1 MGLAHIIQNAWNSQ
15 AKWLKLLRPLSFLY
29 GVAFNYNKQQ
39 YLSGKKAI
47 YTAPIPVMVV
57 GNITIGGSGKTPLL
71 IALVKYLQKQN
82 IKVGVISRGYGGEG
96 PFPTLVEGKT
106 VLQVGDEPAL
116 IVQKTQVPMAVGANR
131 REAIQLLINHH
142 QLDLILSDDGLQH
155 WALARQI
162 EWIVL
167 DTQRGLGNQRLIPE
181 GFLREP
187 ISKLKNSTVIEH
199 NPNSTASLNMHLAL
213 GKPYLLHQSTDE
225 FDPLQCF
232 HVVVGIGYPERFYKS
247 LNSLGLNHLIKHEFE
262 DHHIYTPQDISF
274 DDDLPII
281 TTEKDAVKLKD
292 LDCNHKIWV
301 LPVDA
306 ILSDACYTHLQQ
318 QLSRFL
324 V

>member
-1 MGLAHIIQNAWNSQ
+1 MDLAHIIQNAWNSQ

-29 GVAFNYNKQQ
+29 GVAFNYKKQQ
-39 YLSGKKAI
+39 YLSGKKPI

-71 IALVKYLQKQN
+71 IALVKYLQMHK
-82 IKVGVISRGYGGEG
+82 IKVGVISRGYGGKG
-96 PFPTLVEGKT
+96 PFPTLVAGKT

-131 REAIQLLINHH
+131 QEAIELLLNHY

-167 DTQRGLGNQRLIPE
+167 DTQRGLGNQRLLPE

-199 NPNSTASLNMHLAL
+199 NPKSTASLNMHLAL
-213 GKPYLLHQSTDE
+213 GQPYLLHQGTDK
-225 FDPLQCF
+225 FNPLEYF

-247 LNSLGLNHLIKHEFE
+247 LNILGLKNLIKHEFE
-262 DHHIYTPQDISF
+262 DHHTYTSQDISF
-274 DDDLPII
+274 NDDLPII

-292 LDCNHKIWV
+292 LHCKHKVWV

>member
-39 YLSGKKAI
+39 YLLGKKPI
-47 YTAPIPVMVV
+47 YTASVPVMVV

-131 REAIQLLINHH
+131 QEAIELLINHY

-167 DTQRGLGNQRLIPE
+167 DTQRGLGSQRLIPE

-213 GKPYLLHQSTDE
+213 GKPYVLHQSMDE

-274 DDDLPII
+274 NDDLPII

-292 LDCNHKIWV
+292 LYCNHKIWV
-301 LPVDA
+301 LPVDE

-318 QLSRFL
+318 QLYRFL